1 MWPFSHKKSLYE
13 LGALDGLVDRHS
25 HLLPG
30 VDDGMRTEADS
41 LAALRAYEQ
50 AGVSRL
56 WLTPHIMEDYPN
68 TSADLRE
75 RFDRLRDAY
84 AAVAGDRPVELHLAA
99 EYMLDTLFAKRLEA
113 RDLLLLDE
121 DEATL
126 LVETSYFNPPANLY
140 ELFEDIASAG
150 YRPVLAHPERYMY
163 MAQRDYDR
171 VHDMGVRLQFNFVSV
186 AGAYGPDVQRRA
198 ETLLRKGYYTYAG
211 SDMHRLRA
219 TRACIERPIK
229 ASVAER
235 ALNLIKQQNDHK

>member
-1 MWPFSHKKSLYE
+1 
-13 LGALDGLVDRHS
+13 
-25 HLLPG
+25 
-30 VDDGMRTEADS
+30 
-41 LAALRAYEQ
+41 
-50 AGVSRL
+50 
-56 WLTPHIMEDYPN
+56 
-68 TSADLRE
+68 
-75 RFDRLRDAY
+75 
-84 AAVAGDRPVELHLAA
+84 
-99 EYMLDTLFAKRLEA
+99 MLDALFEERLEK
-113 RDLLLLDE
+113 RDFLPIGDE
-121 DEATL
+121 GRHL